1 MISYTAEALVSG
13 YCPNERVYWISSAPT
28 ALRRLFAGQMLLG
41 VRQQNRSSAAA
52 VQELAP
58 LAVLSFLV
66 PSRHIRCSVLPPGYW
81 GGSWWRVTAYL
92 LAEDIEILS
101 VTPKKSIGGERGLL
115 HNLLFYR
122 TNRNNTWQRPA
133 IRLCGRGKPPICAAD
148 LSNKGVL
155 FPIIPLTMGT
165 QVLVCS

>member
-52 VQELAP
+52 FQELAP
-58 LAVLSFLV
+58 LAVLSFLA
-66 PSRHIRCSVLPPGYW
+66 PSRHTRRSACPRGAVRGWLVAGYRI
-81 GGSWWRVTAYL
+81 SPFCN
-92 LAEDIEILS
+92 S
-101 VTPKKSIGGERGLL
+101 QKSIGGERGLL